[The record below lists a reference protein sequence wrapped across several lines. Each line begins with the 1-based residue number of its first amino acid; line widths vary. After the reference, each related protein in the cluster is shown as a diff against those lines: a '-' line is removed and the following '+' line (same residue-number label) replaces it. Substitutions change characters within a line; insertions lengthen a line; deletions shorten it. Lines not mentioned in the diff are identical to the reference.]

1 MKVEQAIAFVL
12 FAIVAA
18 MTPGPSNLLLTSTGA
33 TVGVRRGLPC
43 LTGVALGMGT
53 MIFLVGFGLGSIV
66 LENLVILQIIRWSG
80 VAFLLWL
87 SWKIATAG
95 RTRETT
101 SDVFVGLWQAAAF
114 QWVNPKAWLIS
125 ASAVGTFLDA
135 ETGGALAQ
143 SLYLSLLFV
152 LAVFPGCFVW
162 LAFGAALQR
171 LLQAERAAR
180 VFNIAMAALLA
191 GSVLLFVR

>member
-1 MKVEQAIAFVL
+1 MKIEQAIAFVL

-43 LTGVALGMGT
+43 LAGVALGMGT

-101 SDVFVGLWQAAAF
+101 STPGARRTTARPPWAR
-114 QWVNPKAWLIS
+114 
-125 ASAVGTFLDA
+125 ASDTTRRTLPFLPVI
-135 ETGGALAQ
+135 GALPEMVQMSTQQGSAQ
-143 SLYLSLLFV
+143 L
-152 LAVFPGCFVW
+152 
-162 LAFGAALQR
+162 
-171 LLQAERAAR
+171 
-180 VFNIAMAALLA
+180 
-191 GSVLLFVR
+191 

>member
-18 MTPGPSNLLLTSTGA
+18 TTPGPSNLLLTSTGA

-43 LTGVALGMGT
+43 LAGVALGMGT
-53 MIFLVGFGLGSIV
+53 MIFVVGFGLGSIV
-66 LENLVILQIIRWSG
+66 LENLAILQIIRWSG

-135 ETGGALAQ
+135 ETGGALVQ
-143 SLYLSLLFV
+143 SLYFSLLFV
-152 LAVFPGCFVW
+152 LAVFPGCFIW

-171 LLQAERAAR
+171 LLQTERAAR
-180 VFNIAMAALLA
+180 VFNLAMAALLA